1 MAALLSE
8 PSQGMASN
16 TQQLKE
22 VAMLCD
28 QIQVPYDKFHD
39 GNGLRVYPKQTQK
52 QREARCRRA
61 LKKNGFLL
69 RKSRFRNPGVFSVG
83 LYCILDDRNRY
94 VSGSGGNGY
103 SLTLDNVEA
112 WTQKLCS

>member
-1 MAALLSE
+1 MPTIS
-8 PSQGMASN
+8 PRSPFGS
-16 TQQLKE
+16 
-22 VAMLCD
+22 D
-28 QIQVPYDKFHD
+28 YD
-39 GNGLRVYPKQTQK
+39 GNGLRVYPSLSQK
-52 QREARCRRA
+52 QREARCRWA
-61 LKKNGFLL
+61 LRKNGFLL

-94 VSGSGGNGY
+94 IAGSGGNGY